1 MQSNIYTTFDQLVSL
16 TQRQQKNGHKAHV
29 FWLVG
34 MSGAGKTTL
43 ASAVEHLLFE
53 AGKSVMVLDGDN
65 FRSGVGAGL
74 GFSLEDRKEN
84 IRRAS
89 ETAKLLKNTGQ
100 IVLACFV
107 CPTHELQQMAKEI
120 VGDSFATIYIHAE
133 PASLEIRDTKGLY
146 KKAKEGKMEHFTGVN
161 MVFEAPLNP
170 DLTLTTDKESL
181 EDCIKKLNDFI
192 LEKINL

>member
-16 TQRQQKNGHKAHV
+16 SQRELKNGHKAHV

-43 ASAVEHLLFE
+43 ASAVERLLFE

-89 ETAKLLKNTGQ
+89 ETAKLLKNAGH

-120 VGDSFATIYIHAE
+120 VGDAFTTIYIHAE

-146 KKAKEGKMEHFTGVN
+146 QKAKEGKMEHFTGVN
-161 MVFEAPLNP
+161 MVFEAPSNP
-170 DLTLTTDKESL
+170 DLILTTDKEPL